1 MTIRTDPAKRR
12 LHLARPEA
20 KPSVAYSR
28 LRRAARMFRGSYA
41 PKAERHRLIVRWLAA
56 VDKLGDK
63 SLLATPVQRK
73 VA

>member
-12 LHLARPEA
+12 LHIA
-20 KPSVAYSR
+20 KPEPRVPYSR

-63 SLLATPVQRK
+63 SLLATPVQRR
-73 VA
+73 A